1 MSNKL
6 LVPTYVKNVASI
18 AGNLLGAILMVVT
31 YSYIQKLE
39 NIDCPCAEHP
49 HRKFIKGFLIFS
61 IVWLVS
67 TMFVPPAMITNKTIS
82 VVYSSVMAIYGIATF
97 VFFIIA
103 LRYVQFLMKEKCQCS
118 EDVRRDVLYYWS
130 IIEIALM
137 SIIVILPVI
146 VTVVLS
152 TTGVVVSGATDIFSK
167 DKVMTQTA
175 INPLK
180 SLKKVPGSLRKTSKM
195 ISKRM

>member
-1 MSNKL
+1 MSNNL
-6 LVPTYVKNVASI
+6 IVPTYVKNVASV
-18 AGNLLGAILMVVT
+18 AANLLGAILMVVT

-61 IVWLVS
+61 IIWLVS
-67 TMFVPPAMITNKTIS
+67 TMFVPPTMITNKTIS
-82 VVYSSVMAIYGIATF
+82 AIYASVMVIYGLATF
-97 VFFIIA
+97 VFFVIA

-130 IIEIALM
+130 IIEIALI
-137 SIIVILPVI
+137 SITILLPVI
-146 VTVVLS
+146 VAVVLA
-152 TTGVVVSGATDIFSK
+152 TTGVIVSGASDIVSK
-167 DKVMTQTA
+167 DKAMTQAA

-180 SLKKVPGSLRKTSKM
+180 TLKKVPGSLRKTSKM